1 MAHYSRPDGFNF
13 LPAKFLADTDHLTPQ
28 EVGFYIR
35 MLCHLWL
42 NRTTLASF
50 EDTKEQW
57 MKLSGATS
65 IDHDFAHEPVHEVS
79 ADVSAT
85 VYIRAPSC
93 VPKVSRNDDQPFL
106 EFVPTAML
114 ASSYDKLVKLFH
126 RSRRCVHKLS
136 QAHLAFCT
144 KAALRLSATQS
155 AKSQVRWK
163 SKTYPTPPAYAA
175 ALPPGMPPGI
185 PCLEERR
192 SFYLDNNN
200 DDSINLPSQTSGTTV
215 VQEAA
220 VPEEKAQPIQSNQDT
235 QQQDTLSVLT
245 QFLKAPQI
253 ANIRKLGKAISS
265 EYIAEKIELMKIS
278 KPNNQSAW
286 LYSAIMFDYKP
297 TPSQKKQQHKTPS
310 WIQHVV
316 ATGTATPE
324 QYDKLPES
332 LQKLFIADELP
343 TGIKIYSKV

>member
-1 MAHYSRPDGFNF
+1 
-13 LPAKFLADTDHLTPQ
+13 
-28 EVGFYIR
+28 
-35 MLCHLWL
+35 
-42 NRTTLASF
+42 
-50 EDTKEQW
+50 
-57 MKLSGATS
+57 
-65 IDHDFAHEPVHEVS
+65 
-79 ADVSAT
+79 
-85 VYIRAPSC
+85 
-93 VPKVSRNDDQPFL
+93 
-106 EFVPTAML
+106 
-114 ASSYDKLVKLFH
+114 
-126 RSRRCVHKLS
+126 
-136 QAHLAFCT
+136 
-144 KAALRLSATQS
+144 
-155 AKSQVRWK
+155 
-163 SKTYPTPPAYAA
+163 
-175 ALPPGMPPGI
+175 
-185 PCLEERR
+185 
-192 SFYLDNNN
+192 
-200 DDSINLPSQTSGTTV
+200 V

-332 LQKLFIADELP
+332 LQKLFVADELP